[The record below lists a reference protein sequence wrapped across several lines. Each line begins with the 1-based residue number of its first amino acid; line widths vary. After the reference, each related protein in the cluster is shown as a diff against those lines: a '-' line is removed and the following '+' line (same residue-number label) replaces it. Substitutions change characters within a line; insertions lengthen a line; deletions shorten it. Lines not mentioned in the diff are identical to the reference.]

1 MTNLAIPQSVSN
13 IHIRHIQSVCAID
26 MLSQGSMGA
35 PLYSYTNQAGPT
47 PDFEEWKGCHHVMVE
62 ADIHLKQLHTSILG
76 IQKVFEPLLC
86 CLNGIWVHPYT
97 ITPAKKLATYLG
109 SQGRL
114 RSGNEA
120 GQTCRCL

>member
-1 MTNLAIPQSVSN
+1 
-13 IHIRHIQSVCAID
+13 

-35 PLYSYTNQAGPT
+35 PLYSYTDQAGPT
-47 PDFEEWKGCHHVMVE
+47 PDFEEWKGCHNVMVE
-62 ADIHLKQLHTSILG
+62 ADIHLKPLHTSILG

-109 SQGRL
+109 SQGHL